1 MYLLIIKYLLN
12 CKFFATYASILF
24 YKACHDTSG
33 GVLKVYTSIAKN
45 NIFFVNSFRYYM
57 QKNK

>member
-33 GVLKVYTSIAKN
+33 GVLKVLLLQN
-45 NIFFVNSFRYYM
+45 
-57 QKNK
+57 